1 MYNALLKNILKTMCK
16 YLLSIYN
23 NFILNKLTLY
33 FSSIV
38 TILFAK
44 YPFLYKAVDYIF
56 TIRDIFNLY
65 ITTLFSKPQSGLENK
80 YPVIYAIIVYLY
92 SEYIAIMKGELTKN
106 VLLIITL
113 YVIYSNSNSDIIL
126 FILLLYNSLFNNT
139 WLTKYLN

>member
-1 MYNALLKNILKTMCK
+1 MCK
-16 YLLSIYN
+16 YLLSICN

-113 YVIYSNSNSDIIL
+113 YVIAIVTLIL
-126 FILLLYNSLFNNT
+126 FYLYYYYIIHYLNNT
-139 WLTKYLN
+139 WLKNT

>member
-16 YLLSIYN
+16 YLLSICN

-65 ITTLFSKPQSGLENK
+65 ITTLFSKPQGGLENK

-126 FILLLYNSLFNNT
+126 FILLLYNSLFKQY
-139 WLTKYLN
+139 LVKKYLN